1 MRGTVS
7 RVLLLVID
15 GLRPDAIT
23 SDRMPN
29 LYSLADRSW
38 RPARA
43 VTVRPS
49 VTIAAL
55 GSLATGVGPE
65 THGLKEGGGVPSL
78 SQLRALK
85 PLPLELR
92 RAGIRTTVVT
102 GELPSA
108 TRFFAGG
115 LLKLGGVDRLLA
127 SANSPMRIIDSAV
140 HLLRNS
146 NHRECVVAYV
156 NDTDIAGHGWGWM
169 SEPYLTAAGSVDR
182 ALVALDPLLQ
192 DPEALLIV
200 TADHGGGGVLPADHD
215 HAHPLNDDIPLL
227 VAGTGVAL
235 GHVGTESVTLLDLAP
250 TLLDAFGVRP
260 PELWEGRSFR
270 NAFAVETQ
278 WVPITA

>member
-1 MRGTVS
+1 MRETVS

-29 LYSLADRSW
+29 LASLAERSW

-49 VTIAAL
+49 ATVAAL
-55 GSLATGVGPE
+55 GSLATGVAPE
-65 THGLKEGGGVPSL
+65 THGLKEGEVPSL
-78 SQLRALK
+78 QQLRALK

-92 RAGIRTTVVT
+92 RSGIGTTVVT
-102 GELPSA
+102 GELPA
-108 TRFFAGG
+108 PTRFLAGG
-115 LLKLGGVDRLLA
+115 LLRLSGVDRLLA
-127 SANSPMRIIDSAV
+127 SANSPMRIIDSAM

-146 NHRECVVAYV
+146 NCRECVVAYV
-156 NDTDIAGHGWGWM
+156 NDTDIAGHAWGWM
-169 SEPYLTAAGSVDR
+169 SEPYLTAARSIDR
-182 ALVALDPLLQ
+182 ALIALVPLLQ
-192 DPEALLIV
+192 DTEALLIV
-200 TADHGGGGVLPADHD
+200 TADHGGGGVLPSDHD
-215 HAHPLNDDIPLL
+215 HAHPLNEEIPLL
-227 VAGTGVAL
+227 VAGTGVAW

-270 NAFAVETQ
+270 NAFAVESQ